1 MEKCFSIIY
10 GQERAI
16 DLMIADDHIS
26 REDIIKTVEAL
37 FAAYSTA
44 KRIVSKDVLLLRTV
58 WLECDKVSANGKDH
72 TYVVALVVYI
82 EPMHLII
89 FLSY

>member
-16 DLMIADDHIS
+16 DLMIADDHTS
-26 REDIIKTVEAL
+26 REDIIKTMEAL
-37 FAAYSTA
+37 FAAYSAA

-58 WLECDKVSANGKDH
+58 WLECDKVSANGKKILLMWLH
-72 TYVVALVVYI
+72 SLYI
-82 EPMHLII
+82 
-89 FLSY
+89 